1 MHTNNTLQKKSY
13 PRLLQMVYFSIVQML
28 FLGVANSL
36 MSILSQF
43 THQNNRDWAGP
54 VATMLLF
61 MFSGLGSTYTR
72 YLGRIRFNFVFVL
85 SSMGYVFYVGSSI
98 IFVILKDVKGTGVII
113 AVLGLSVVSGLIISA
128 FYMTQFYYTSVC
140 AHLDKTGMYFGVN
153 MGIAQCANIIGNL
166 LSMYTIDAL
175 G

>member
-1 MHTNNTLQKKSY
+1 
-13 PRLLQMVYFSIVQML
+13 
-28 FLGVANSL
+28 
-36 MSILSQF
+36 
-43 THQNNRDWAGP
+43 
-54 VATMLLF
+54 
-61 MFSGLGSTYTR
+61 
-72 YLGRIRFNFVFVL
+72 
-85 SSMGYVFYVGSSI
+85 
-98 IFVILKDVKGTGVII
+98 
-113 AVLGLSVVSGLIISA
+113 VSGLIISA